1 MIELVILALGVLVI
15 AAAVL
20 WHIADL
26 LWARRLTARRR
37 VLVQLDTGRAFVGTL
52 WSTKAHRVVLKSAE
66 LLEPGTDGPTR
77 MDGDVVIE
85 RARVEYIQAAG
96 D

>member
-1 MIELVILALGVLVI
+1 MIELVVLSLGVLVI
-15 AAAVL
+15 AAGVV
-20 WHIADL
+20 WHIVDL
-26 LWARRLTARRR
+26 LWARRLVVRRR
-37 VLVQLDTGRAFVGTL
+37 VLVQLDTGRAVIGTL
-52 WSTKAHRVVLKSAE
+52 WCTKAHRVVLKAAE

>member
-1 MIELVILALGVLVI
+1 VELVVLALGVLVI
-15 AAAVL
+15 AAGVV

-26 LWARRLTARRR
+26 LWARRLVVRRR
-37 VLVQLDTGRAFVGTL
+37 VLVQLDTGRAVVGTL
-52 WSTKAHRVVLKSAE
+52 WSTKAHRVVIKNAQ
-66 LLEPGTDGPTR
+66 LLEPGNEPTH

-85 RARVEYIQAAG
+85 RARVEYVQAVG

>member
-1 MIELVILALGVLVI
+1 MIELVALTLGVLVI
-15 AAAVL
+15 AAGVV
-20 WHIADL
+20 WHLIDV
-26 LWARRLTARRR
+26 LWARRLVVRRR
-37 VLVQLDTGRAFVGTL
+37 VLVQLDTGRALIGTL
-52 WSTKAHRVVLKSAE
+52 WSTKAHRVVLKDVE